1 MLVTPIYF
9 LHSPGHLFFTY
20 LVPIIP
26 FIWVYDGYISCL
38 RTRTPDE
45 IKALLRRNVPAEKLE
60 GWKFKSGQV
69 CHTRPVGW
77 LHWVICYKDN

>member
-1 MLVTPIYF
+1 MIITPIYF

-38 RTRTPDE
+38 RTRTPEE
-45 IKALLRRNVPAEKLE
+45 IQILLRSRVPSEELAR
-60 GWKFKSGQV
+60 WKFQSGQA
-69 CHTRPVGW
+69 CHTQPGMGW
-77 LHWVICYKDN
+77 LYWIICYKE